1 MSVATAPQPR
11 LRLAEAL
18 LAEDRAEEAE
28 RLLQPLA
35 GAADGATLAAMASL
49 HLARGRPADAAAC
62 ARAALATGPLPT
74 RTLLAVAAALGQA
87 HDHAAADAALAAAI
101 DAGEPAAELHQAR
114 ARLAE
119 DRGRGDLARQHW
131 QRVLNLAPG
140 QTDAKLG
147 LARALRGEG
156 TVRGGG
162 EPVPPA
168 ARGGTQ
174 GGGTGSRARPDCPRR
189 RRPRRGRAPL
199 ARRAAGRPG
208 TVRSTAGA
216 RPGAD
221 RPAPVR
227 RRAGHPGRARR
238 ARAGACGAGRG
249 PDPHRCWPKATW
261 QRPRSGP
268 ALLVLRP
275 DARPEHRL
283 LLGRVLEAAADG
295 SAATAFYRELVAR
308 TPHAPGPCL
317 AQAEWTARQGDFET
331 AREQFSRIL
340 AKAPD
345 HLGAVLG
352 LAQALAELGL
362 DEEAGALAA
371 RAALLAPNQPRARL
385 ARAGVAETLGRLG
398 QARLALLE
406 ARSALPWRVEPL
418 LQLAQFALRHGDHAA
433 AADHGDALLA
443 GHPRHL
449 GARLAACDA
458 AMAAGRQDQARAILA
473 GLAAELP
480 AHREVERR
488 LARVDWQDGAVER
501 ARARWA
507 RITAHDPRIHGGPDP
522 IRRLDAHP
530 LPDPA
535 GEIRAFLLVRNERL
549 RLPWLLAYYRDLGVD
564 RFLVL
569 DNDSDDG
576 TTDWLLAQG
585 PDVHLFHTTASF
597 AASGA
602 GMRWTNRLLDEHG
615 TGAWCLTVDA
625 DEVLVY
631 PRCETARLPVL
642 TAYLDSC
649 AAEAMAAPMLD
660 LYAERPLAETAYA
673 AGQSLIE
680 AFPWFDA
687 TGYVRRDSNDFPFFR
702 LQGGSRARVFHE
714 HPAAGPVLQKVPLIR
729 WRPDIKYTSSKH
741 TAFPCRLAALSGALL
756 HFKYLPAFADQVGAE
771 VARAQHF
778 LGGKEYRAYQ
788 RRLAPGRDLS
798 LMAPISRRYRDSGQL
813 VELGLMQTCAAY
825 EAHVRDRAQA

>member
-1 MSVATAPQPR
+1 VSVATALQPR

-18 LAEDRAEEAE
+18 LEEDRAEEAE

-35 GAADGATLAAMASL
+35 GAADGATLASMTVL

-62 ARAALATGPLPT
+62 ARAALATKPLPT

-87 HDHAAADAALAAAI
+87 HDYAAADAALAAAI

-156 TVRGGG
+156 RFA
-162 EPVPPA
+162 ESESLCRLLRAAAPKEAAPA
-168 ARGGTQ
+168 AE
-174 GGGTGSRARPDCPRR
+174 
-189 RRPRRGRAPL
+189 L
-199 ARRAAGRPG
+199 ARIAHEAGDPVGAERRWHDVLLVAPAQSAALLGLAQAL
-208 TVRSTAGA
+208 TAQHRFADALAILAGFAA
-216 RPGAD
+216 REPE
-221 RPAPVR
+221 RTEPI
-227 RRAGHPGRARR
+227 AGLIRTLLAQGDVAAAEER
-238 ARAGACGAGRG
+238 ARA
-249 PDPHRCWPKATW
+249 
-261 QRPRSGP
+261 
-268 ALLVLRP
+268 LVLRP

-283 LLGRVLEAAADG
+283 LLGRVLEAAPDG
-295 SAATAFYRELVAR
+295 SAATAFYRELVAQ
-308 TPHAPGPCL
+308 TPHAPGPRL

-340 AKAPD
+340 ADAPD

-362 DEEAGALAA
+362 DEEAGTLAA

-385 ARAGVAETLGRLG
+385 ARAGVAETLGRLD

-418 LQLAQFALRHGDHAA
+418 LQLAQFAPRHGDHAA

-458 AMAAGRQDQARAILA
+458 AMAAGRQDRARAILA

-507 RITAHDPRIHGGPDP
+507 RITAYDPRIHGGPDP

-530 LPDPA
+530 LPDA
-535 GEIRAFLLVRNERL
+535 VGEIRAFLLVRNERL
-549 RLPWLLAYYRDLGVD
+549 RLPWLLAYYRDLGVG

-649 AAEAMAAPMLD
+649 AAEAMAAPMFD
-660 LYAERPLAETAYA
+660 LYAERPLGETAYA

-687 TGYVRRDSNDFPFFR
+687 TGYIRRDSNDFPFFR

-756 HFKYLPAFADQVGAE
+756 HFKYLPAFADQVGTE

-788 RRLAPGRDLS
+788 RRLAPGRDFS
-798 LMAPISRRYRDSGQL
+798 LMAPISHRYRDSDQL
-813 VELGLMQTCAAY
+813 VELGLMQTCDAY